1 MWHLYVT
8 SVYRSFSVPALLT
21 FCPESPSLRHWS
33 MFSSIPGLCALE
45 ASSASSPVVTS
56 KMSPNIVSALG
67 CGAKSTLVEN
77 H

>member
-1 MWHLYVT
+1 
-8 SVYRSFSVPALLT
+8 
-21 FCPESPSLRHWS
+21 

-45 ASSASSPVVTS
+45 ANSASSPVVTS

-67 CGAKSTLVEN
+67 CRAKSTLVEN